1 MKISIFCLITITT
14 LVYSPINAN
23 DKYSRQETEEVADDA
38 NSDDA
43 EAEQCFLTK
52 EKVKIIVAAAIC
64 LFIVASIKY
73 EFFPSAEQKRLRAL
87 NGPKTGLTGMS
98 TSFENS
104 LIRQIFLLLRKC

>member
-1 MKISIFCLITITT
+1 MMITT
-14 LVYSPINAN
+14 VIYSPINAK
-23 DKYSRQETEEVADDA
+23 DKYSQQETEEV
-38 NSDDA
+38 SDDKDSDKS
-43 EAEQCFLTK
+43 EAEQCFITK

-104 LIRQIFLLLRKC
+104 LIRQIFCLLR